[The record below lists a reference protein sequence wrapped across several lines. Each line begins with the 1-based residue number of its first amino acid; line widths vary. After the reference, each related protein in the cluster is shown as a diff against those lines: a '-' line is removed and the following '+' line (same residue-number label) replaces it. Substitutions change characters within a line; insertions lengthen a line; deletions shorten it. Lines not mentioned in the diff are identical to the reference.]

1 MSIPR
6 TALCIAYAAIALLAL
21 IGTWA
26 NNFQYLSLGFVGAN
40 LRFWQET
47 FANPASRSITADLLF
62 LTVAVAI
69 WMLLEARRLAIR
81 WVWLYIVF
89 GALVAIS
96 VTVPL
101 FLIQRER
108 ALAARG
114 GEAVAGTLAARDVA
128 GLGLLGAVATAYAAA
143 TLLF

>member
-89 GALVAIS
+89 ARWSRS
-96 VTVPL
+96 V
-101 FLIQRER
+101 
-108 ALAARG
+108 
-114 GEAVAGTLAARDVA
+114 
-128 GLGLLGAVATAYAAA
+128 
-143 TLLF
+143 